1 MRDSGEGILHRLSQK
16 NLSLTVQACPGIK
29 FIETSGHQ
37 NTFWTEGEHCLGI
50 QNILGCTRGC
60 TGLIMECLEK
70 ELKEVERSWWFR
82 EEDVL
87 ENEGIKMASYTW
99 IVFWWVPLSG
109 YVLHLISTVCPI
121 FSWNSFLTLF
131 MSDGLIVLC
140 VQGMGWSPRC
150 MWMYAK
156 MRWEMHLV
164 SW

>member
-1 MRDSGEGILHRLSQK
+1 MKDSGEGILHRLSQK

-50 QNILGCTRGC
+50 QNILGCIRDC

-87 ENEGIKMASYTW
+87 ENEGIKMASYT
-99 IVFWWVPLSG
+99 V
-109 YVLHLISTVCPI
+109 
-121 FSWNSFLTLF
+121 NSFLVGTLVWLCPT
-131 MSDGLIVLC
+131 SDQHCL
-140 VQGMGWSPRC
+140 S
-150 MWMYAK
+150 
-156 MRWEMHLV
+156 HLLMKFF
-164 SW
+164 SNSFHE